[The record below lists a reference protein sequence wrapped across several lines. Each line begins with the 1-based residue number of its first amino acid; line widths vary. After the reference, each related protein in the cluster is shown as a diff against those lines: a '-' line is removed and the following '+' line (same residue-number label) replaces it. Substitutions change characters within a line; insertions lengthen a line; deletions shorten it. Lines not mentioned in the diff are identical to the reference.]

1 LDGSSHANDNDQRC
15 NHAGSIYI
23 VVRAAAS
30 TVHLLSNSMTFSP
43 NHRLVTVVS
52 LTFAPFFSL
61 TAQQTYQSPPPE
73 LVKILEAPANPVT
86 SISPNRRWVLVTVAD
101 PRTVTISDMADSAYY
116 LAGSK
121 IRATP
126 DYRIENIGIRSG
138 TVTSIDGKT
147 VRAVEMPAEGRIG
160 TAAWSADGDQLAY
173 TTISPDK
180 HMALEILDLPTGKQH
195 YVSHSGFHPAAIP
208 GKIGDL
214 DWSRDGKHLAFTAT
228 TNNGTELWV
237 ADVARP
243 MWATT
248 LTKRSINFTTARGN
262 IVDDAGCNWL
272 NGKAPLV
279 CREWPAN
286 WERTPPK
293 VSDVPTGVIVQE
305 SYGRSAPART
315 YEYLLQS
322 PTDEA
327 LFDYYFTDQIYLVGL
342 DTKNT
347 PIGEPGI
354 HKSVTPSPDGKYLLV
369 ETVQRPYSYQVPMD
383 VFPSRTEVWDL
394 NGKVLREIR
403 NSRVAEEAPS
413 ARDAVLP
420 GIRFVTWRSDAP
432 STLLTVEALDN
443 GDPRNRV
450 PKRDQI
456 SFLSAPFAG
465 APIPFVQTEYR
476 FSSLT
481 WVAPNIAFLTER
493 LSRGART
500 RTWMIDP
507 STPNGGTPKLVW
519 DRSTEDRYSE
529 PGSWVFVQDPS
540 SDRYIPLRSSDG
552 KYLYLRGSGA
562 SPEGDKPFLDRFDLT
577 TAKTERLWQSSAPYY
592 EQTLQVVDQNA
603 NQLITQRESPTD
615 PPNLFLRDLRS
626 KTLTPITKLGDPA
639 PYFADVK
646 SQLITYSRP
655 DGVKLS
661 ATLYLPPGYDKS
673 QGRLPFFFWAYPRE
687 FQSANAASQLTGSPY
702 QFKRPGRQNYLML
715 LMHGY
720 GVLDGPTMPIVGAA
734 GKESNDTYVDQLV
747 ASAQAAVDKIV
758 DMGVADRDRIGIGGH
773 SYGAFM
779 TVNLLAHSD
788 IFRTGIAE
796 SGAYNRTLTPFGF
809 QSEPRTYWEA
819 PEVYNAMSPFN
830 YANRIKAPVLLIHG
844 QRDDNSGTFP
854 IQSERLFAAIKG
866 NGGNV
871 RYVQLPLEP
880 HGYTARETQRHLLW
894 EYINWLD
901 KYVKGA
907 APRTPTSAT
916 VTSPAPR

>member
-1 LDGSSHANDNDQRC
+1 MML
-15 NHAGSIYI
+15 
-23 VVRAAAS
+23 
-30 TVHLLSNSMTFSP
+30 FP
-43 NHRLVTVVS
+43 NRRLVMLLC
-52 LTFAPFFSL
+52 LTLAPFL
-61 TAQQTYQSPPPE
+61 CITAQQTYQSPPPD
-73 LVKILEAPANPVT
+73 LVKILEAPASPVS
-86 SISPNRRWVLVTVAD
+86 SISPNRQWVLVTVAD
-101 PRTVTISDMADSAYY
+101 PRTVTISDMADSSFY

-121 IRATP
+121 IRANP
-126 DYRIENIGIRSG
+126 DYRVENIGIRSG
-138 TVTSIDGKT
+138 TVSSIDGRT
-147 VRAVEMPAEGRIG
+147 VRTLELPAEGRIG
-160 TAAWSADGDQLAY
+160 SAAWSPDGNQLAY

-180 HMALEILDLPTGKQH
+180 RMTLEILEPATGKLQ
-195 YVSHSGFHPAAIP
+195 YVSTSGSHPSTLP
-208 GKIGDL
+208 GKIRDL
-214 DWSRDGKHLAFTAT
+214 DWSRDGKHLAFTT
-228 TNNGTELWV
+228 TTSAGEVLWV
-237 ADVARP
+237 VDAARP
-243 MWATT
+243 LFSRR
-248 LTKRSINFTTARGN
+248 LTQPAMNFTTARGN
-262 IVDDAGCNWL
+262 IVDDAGCNWV
-272 NGKAPLV
+272 NGNAPLI
-279 CREWPAN
+279 CRLWPMNRGA
-286 WERTPPK
+286 PPK
-293 VSDVPTGVIVQE
+293 SSEVPAGVIVQE

-315 YEYLLQS
+315 YEYLLQN
-322 PTDEA
+322 PADEA

-342 DTKNT
+342 DARNT

-354 HKSVTPSPDGKYLLV
+354 HKSVSPSPDGKYLLV
-369 ETVQRPYSYQVPMD
+369 ETIQRPYSYQVPMD

-394 NGKVLREIR
+394 NGKVVREIR

-420 GIRFVTWRSDAP
+420 GIRFVTWRSDVP
-432 STLLTVEALDN
+432 STLVMVEALDN

-450 PKRDQI
+450 PKRDQV

-465 APIPFVQTEYR
+465 PPKPFVQTEYR

-481 WVAPNIAFLTER
+481 WVAPDIAFLNER

-507 STPNGGTPKLVW
+507 SAANGGTPKLVW
-519 DRSTEDRYSE
+519 DRSTEDRYSD
-529 PGSWVFVQDPS
+529 PGNLVYVQDPA

-562 SPEGDKPFLDRFDLT
+562 SPEGDRPFLDRFDLT
-577 TAKTERLWQSSAPYY
+577 TAKSERLWQSAAPYY
-592 EQTLQVVDQNA
+592 EQVLQVIDANA
-603 NQLITQRESPTD
+603 NQLITQRESPAD
-615 PPNLFLRDLRS
+615 PPNVFVRDLRS
-626 KTLTPITKLGDPA
+626 KTLSPVTKLGDPA
-639 PYFADVK
+639 PYFAGVR
-646 SQLITYSRP
+646 SELITYSRP

-720 GVLDGPTMPIVGAA
+720 GVLDGPTMPIVGAV
-734 GKESNDTYVDQLV
+734 GKESNDTYIDQLV

-788 IFRTGIAE
+788 IFRSGIAE

-809 QSEPRTYWEA
+809 QAEPRTYWEA

-907 APRTPTSAT
+907 SPRTPTSAT
-916 VTSPAPR
+916 ATSPAPK

>member
-1 LDGSSHANDNDQRC
+1 MML
-15 NHAGSIYI
+15 
-23 VVRAAAS
+23 
-30 TVHLLSNSMTFSP
+30 FP
-43 NHRLVTVVS
+43 NRRLVTLLC
-52 LTFAPFFSL
+52 LTLAPFLSI
-61 TAQQTYQSPPPE
+61 TAQQTYQSPPPD
-73 LVKILEAPANPVT
+73 LVKILEAPASPVS
-86 SISPNRRWVLVTVAD
+86 SISPNRQWVLVTVAD
-101 PRTVTISDMADSAYY
+101 PRTVTISDMADSSFY

-121 IRATP
+121 IRANP
-126 DYRIENIGIRSG
+126 DYRVENIGIRSG
-138 TVTSIDGKT
+138 TVSSIDGRT
-147 VRAVEMPAEGRIG
+147 VRTLELPAEGRIG
-160 TAAWSADGDQLAY
+160 SAAWSPDGNQLAY

-180 HMALEILDLPTGKQH
+180 RMTLEILELATGKLQ
-195 YVSHSGFHPAAIP
+195 YVSTSGSHTSALP
-208 GKIGDL
+208 GKLRDL
-214 DWSRDGKHLAFTAT
+214 DWSRDGKHLAFTT
-228 TNNGTELWV
+228 TTSTGEVLWV
-237 ADVARP
+237 VDVARP
-243 MWATT
+243 LFARR
-248 LTKRSINFTTARGN
+248 LTQPALNFTTARGN
-262 IVDDAGCNWL
+262 IVDDAGCNWA
-272 NGKAPLV
+272 NGNAPLI
-279 CREWPAN
+279 CRLWPTN
-286 WERTPPK
+286 WGTPPK
-293 VSDVPTGVIVQE
+293 NSEVPAGVIVQE

-322 PTDEA
+322 PADEA

-342 DTKNT
+342 DARNT
-347 PIGEPGI
+347 PIGAPGI
-354 HKSVTPSPDGKYLLV
+354 HKSVSPSPDGKYLLV
-369 ETVQRPYSYQVPMD
+369 ETIQRPYSYRVPMD

-394 NGKVLREIR
+394 NGKVVREIR

-432 STLLTVEALDN
+432 STLVMVEALDN

-450 PKRDQI
+450 PRRDQV

-465 APIPFVQTEYR
+465 PAKPFVQTEYR

-481 WVAPNIAFLTER
+481 WVSPNIAFLNER

-507 STPNGGTPKLVW
+507 SAPNGGTPKLVW
-519 DRSTEDRYSE
+519 DRSTEDRYSD
-529 PGSWVFVQDPS
+529 PGSWVYVQDPA

-552 KYLYLRGSGA
+552 KYLYLRGTGA
-562 SPEGDKPFLDRFDLT
+562 SPEGDRPFLDRFDLT
-577 TAKTERLWQSSAPYY
+577 TAKPERLWQSAAPYY
-592 EQTLQVVDQNA
+592 EQVLQIVDA
-603 NQLITQRESPTD
+603 NGNQVITQRESPTD
-615 PPNLFLRDLRS
+615 PPNVFVRDFRS
-626 KTLTPITKLGDPA
+626 KTLSPVTKLGDPA
-639 PYFADVK
+639 PYFAGVR
-646 SQLITYSRP
+646 SELLTYSRP

-720 GVLDGPTMPIVGAA
+720 GVLDGPTMPIVGAV

-758 DMGVADRDRIGIGGH
+758 DMGYADRDRIGIGGH

-788 IFRTGIAE
+788 IFRSGIAE

-809 QSEPRTYWEA
+809 QAEPRTYWEA

-907 APRTPTSAT
+907 SPRTATSAT
-916 VTSPAPR
+916 VTSPAPK